1 MNQVC
6 MRIKWVVVGGMVEKV
21 KDIYSN
27 NNAVILLENP
37 LHCFIVS
44 SLNSVLGLS
53 YFGIV
58 ISNKT

>member
-27 NNAVILLENP
+27 INAVILLENP

-44 SLNSVLGLS
+44 SLNPVLGLS